1 VIFSKYLLQDT
12 KLFNNE
18 FIIILMKIS
27 FQVIDADYVIPNS
40 FPMIRLFGKTKEGHS
55 ICVLYEKY
63 LPYFYFI
70 PTQPLEEA
78 EKILKKEFGGLIV
91 KLEEVEKYEPIGYR
105 ENKTKMVRIYLADPS
120 KVPKVRDY
128 ISEKKLAT
136 KIFEADILFKYR
148 FMADFNI
155 FGMRWYVAEGKEIRV
170 NNIKTSKIFLAEKI
184 EEEEYHLNAPFKV
197 LSLDIE
203 TTAKE
208 GRPNPKKDRVIM
220 ISLAFNPPYRDKDN
234 LVLVGRPVKTN
245 GNTLIFIDEKKMLEE
260 LIKIIDEYDPDFIVG
275 YNINSFD
282 IPFLSKRFEE
292 NKIFPSLGR
301 TNDKPML
308 SKKMKEDT
316 YRNHILGRVIVD
328 VYDIVKELAEKG
340 FLRLK
345 RYSLDEVGKALVG
358 EGKVDIKHS
367 EIGKIWEKNDQEEML
382 KLIEYSRRDAI
393 LTLRVFLEKRL
404 IEKYIELAKVC
415 GLLLQDV
422 LDEGESA
429 KIESLLLKE
438 FNKREFVLPNKPDNK
453 EMLKRK
459 EEREIRGFK
468 GATVLEPKI
477 GLYTT
482 PIVYLDF
489 KSMYPTIFM
498 NFNICPTTW
507 ISDDKYKEEDVIIS
521 PYGAKFVKPEIRRG
535 VIPQIVEFLVSER
548 DKVKKEMKKEKD
560 EERKFLLDA
569 KQEALKRMANAFY
582 GYTGYVRGRVYVL
595 DIANS
600 ITSFGRY
607 FIDTTKKL
615 VEKAN
620 KDWEVIYGD
629 TDSIMVKVKANDVEE
644 AFNVGKE
651 IEKIINEYYQ
661 GKMTVK
667 IESVFKSFLIITK
680 KRYAG
685 IAVEMEDGK
694 VKEKIVM
701 KGIETVRKDWCGLT
715 EKVLSKVLEF
725 LLRERSIGKAVDY
738 VKNVIKDLEE
748 GRVNIED
755 LIITKS
761 LSRNLHE
768 YKGTQP
774 HVELVKRMMK
784 RSPEKVPMIGDR
796 VNFVIVAGPE
806 LVSKRAEDPEYVLEK
821 GLKIDTKYYIENQV
835 LPPVERIFDA
845 LGVKRNV
852 LFSDGRQ
859 MSLTSISIQ
868 KNGVVKTANTN
879 DVKMK
884 FEAKEEVLKE
894 QSKIID
900 FESFVC
906 QKCGRIYLSLPF
918 SGKCYDCNG
927 EILFNLNGVL
937 SQLIKKNI

>member
-1 VIFSKYLLQDT
+1 
-12 KLFNNE
+12 
-18 FIIILMKIS
+18 M
-27 FQVIDADYVIPNS
+27 PNS
-40 FPMIRLFGKTKEGHS
+40 FPTIRLFGKTKEGQS
-55 ICVLYEKY
+55 ICVLYENY

-70 PTQPLEEA
+70 PTQQLEEI

-91 KLEEVEKYEPIGYR
+91 RIEEVEKYEPIGYK

-128 ISEKKLAT
+128 VSERNLAT

-155 FGMRWYVAEGKEIRV
+155 FGMRWYVVEGKEIKT
-170 NNIKTSKIFLAEKI
+170 NGIKTDRIFLVNKI
-184 EEEEYHLNAPFKV
+184 EEEDYHLNAPFKV

-203 TTAKE
+203 TTAKG
-208 GRPNPKKDRVIM
+208 GRPDPKKDRVIM
-220 ISLAFNPPYRDKDN
+220 ISLAFNPPYRDKND

-245 GNTLIFIDEKKMLEE
+245 DNTLVLIDERKMLEE
-260 LIKIIDEYDPDFIVG
+260 LVKIIDEYDPDFIVG

-282 IPFLSKRFEE
+282 IPFLLKRFEE

-308 SKKMKEDT
+308 SKKMKEDV
-316 YRNHILGRVIVD
+316 YKNHILGRVIVD
-328 VYDIVKELAEKG
+328 IYEIVKELAEKG
-340 FLRLK
+340 FLKLK
-345 RYSLDEVGKALVG
+345 RYSLDEVGRALVG
-358 EGKVDIKHS
+358 EGKVDIRHS

-382 KLIEYSRRDAI
+382 KLIEYSRRDAV
-393 LTLRVFLEKRL
+393 LTLRIFLEKRL

-415 GLLLQDV
+415 GLLLQDI

-429 KIESLLLKE
+429 RIENLLLRE
-438 FNKREFVLPNKPDNK
+438 FNKREFVLPNKPNNK
-453 EMLKRK
+453 EMLRRK
-459 EEREIRGFK
+459 EERELKGFK
-468 GATVLEPKI
+468 GATVLEPKV

-482 PIVYLDF
+482 PILYLDF
-489 KSMYPTIFM
+489 KSMYPTIYI

-507 ISDDKYKEEDVIIS
+507 VADDKCKEVDTIVS

-535 VIPQIVEFLVSER
+535 VIPQIVEFLINER
-548 DKVKKEMKKEKD
+548 DRVKKEMKKEKD
-560 EERKFLLDA
+560 EEKKFLLDA
-569 KQEALKRMANAFY
+569 KQEALKRVANAFY

-607 FIDTTKKL
+607 FIDATKKL
-615 VEKAN
+615 VEKTN

-629 TDSIMVKVKANDVEE
+629 TDSIMVKVRADSIDE
-644 AFNVGKE
+644 AFSVGKE
-651 IEKIINEYYQ
+651 IEKTINEYYQ

-667 IESVFKSFLIITK
+667 IESVFKSFLIVAK

-685 IAVEMEDGK
+685 IAVEIEDGK

-715 EKVLSKVLEF
+715 EKILSKVLEF
-725 LLRERSIGKAVDY
+725 LLKERSIKGAVDY

-748 GRVNIED
+748 GKVNIED

-768 YKGTQP
+768 YKGVQP

-806 LVSKRAEDPEYVLEK
+806 LISKRAEDPEYVLEK
-821 GLKIDTKYYIENQV
+821 GLKIDTKYYIENQI
-835 LPPVERIFDA
+835 LPPIERIFEA
-845 LGVKRNV
+845 VGIKRNV
-852 LFSDGRQ
+852 LFSNGRQ

-868 KNGVVKTANTN
+868 RNNVAKTTTS
-879 DVKMK
+879 
-884 FEAKEEVLKE
+884 ETTSEVEVITKGIQKGQTKLV
-894 QSKIID
+894 D
-900 FESFVC
+900 FENFVC

-918 SGKCYDCNG
+918 SGKCYDCGG

-937 SQLIKKNI
+937 SQLIEKSI

>member
-1 VIFSKYLLQDT
+1 
-12 KLFNNE
+12 
-18 FIIILMKIS
+18 MKIS
-27 FQVIDADYVIPNS
+27 FQVIDADYVAPNS
-40 FPMIRLFGKTKEGHS
+40 FPVIRIFGKTKEGQS
-55 ICVLYEKY
+55 VCVLYEKY

-70 PTQPLEEA
+70 PTQSLEEI

-91 KLEEVEKYEPIGYR
+91 KLEEVEKYEPIGYKK
-105 ENKTKMVRIYLADPS
+105 NKTKMVRIYLTDPS

-128 ISEKKLAT
+128 LSEKKLAE

-148 FMADFNI
+148 FMVDFNI
-155 FGMRWYVAEGKEIRV
+155 FGMRWYVAEGREIKV
-170 NNIKTSKIFLAEKI
+170 NNIKTNKVFLAEKI
-184 EEEEYHLNAPFKV
+184 EEEEYNFNAQFKTI
-197 LSLDIE
+197 SLDIE
-203 TTAKE
+203 TTAKD
-208 GRPNPKKDRVIM
+208 GRPNPKKDKIIM
-220 ISLAFNPPYRDKDN
+220 ISLAFNPPYRDKDS
-234 LVLVGRPVKTN
+234 LVLVGRPVKSN
-245 GNTLIFIDEKKMLEE
+245 GNTLIFADEKRMLEE
-260 LIKIIDEYDPDFIVG
+260 LMKIIDEYDPDFIVG

-282 IPFLSKRFEE
+282 IPFLLKRLEE

-301 TNDKPML
+301 ASDKPML
-308 SKKMKEDT
+308 SKKVKEDS

-328 VYDIVKELAEKG
+328 VYEIVKELAEKG
-340 FLRLK
+340 FIRLK
-345 RYSLDEVGKALVG
+345 RYSLDDVGKALVG

-367 EIGKIWEKNDQEEML
+367 EIGKIWEKNDQEEMS
-382 KLIEYSRRDAI
+382 KLIEYSRKDAI
-393 LTLRVFLEKRL
+393 LTLRIFLEKRL

-429 KIESLLLKE
+429 KIESLLLRE

-459 EEREIRGFK
+459 EEREVRGFK
-468 GATVLEPKI
+468 GATVLEPKV

-507 ISDDKYKEEDVIIS
+507 IADDRYKEEDVIVS

-535 VIPQIVEFLVSER
+535 IIPQLVEFLVNER

-560 EERKFLLDA
+560 EEKKFLLDA

-582 GYTGYVRGRVYVL
+582 GYTGYIRGRVYVL

-600 ITSFGRY
+600 ITSYGRY
-607 FIDTTKKL
+607 FIETTKKL
-615 VEKAN
+615 VEKTN

-629 TDSIMVKVKANDVEE
+629 TDSIMVKVRADSIEE
-644 AFNVGKE
+644 AFGVGKE
-651 IEKIINEYYQ
+651 IEKTINDYYQ

-667 IESVFKSFLIITK
+667 IESVFKSFLIIAK

-685 IAVEMEDGK
+685 IAVEIEDGK
-694 VKEKIVM
+694 VKEKVVM

-715 EKVLSKVLEF
+715 EKVLSKVLDF
-725 LLRERSIGKAVDY
+725 LLKERSIEKAVEY
-738 VKNVIKDLEE
+738 VKNVTKDLEE
-748 GRVNIED
+748 GRVDIED

-774 HVELVKRMMK
+774 HVELVKKMMK
-784 RSPEKVPMIGDR
+784 RSPEKVPMVGDR
-796 VNFVIVAGPE
+796 VSFVIIAGPE
-806 LVSKRAEDPEYVLEK
+806 LLSKRAEDPEYVLEK
-821 GLKIDTKYYIENQV
+821 GLKVDTKYYIENQI
-835 LPPVERIFDA
+835 LPPVERIFEA
-845 LGVKRNV
+845 LGIKRNV
-852 LFSDGRQ
+852 LFSNGRQ
-859 MSLTSISIQ
+859 MSLVSIPVQ
-868 KNGVVKTANTN
+868 KNNIVKATDTN
-879 DVKMK
+879 GSEVKI
-884 FEAKEEVLKE
+884 ERKEEVLEE
-894 QSKIID
+894 QSKLID
-900 FESFVC
+900 FESFAC

-927 EILFNLNGVL
+927 EILFNLNGNL
-937 SQLIKKNI
+937 FQILRKNI

>member
-1 VIFSKYLLQDT
+1 
-12 KLFNNE
+12 
-18 FIIILMKIS
+18 MKIS

-40 FPMIRLFGKTKEGHS
+40 FPMIRLFGKTKEGQS
-55 ICVLYEKY
+55 ICVLYENY

-70 PTQPLEEA
+70 PTQPIEEI
-78 EKILKKEFGGLIV
+78 EKILKKEFGGLVV
-91 KLEEVEKYEPIGYR
+91 KVEEVEKYEPIGYR
-105 ENKTKMVRIYLADPS
+105 ENKTKMIRIYLSDPS
-120 KVPKVRDY
+120 KVPKVRDF
-128 ISEKKLAT
+128 IAEKNLAS

-155 FGMRWYVAEGKEIRV
+155 FGMRWYVAEGKEIKT
-170 NNIKTSKIFLAEKI
+170 NGIKTDRIFLAERI
-184 EEEEYHLNAPFKV
+184 EEEDYHLNAPFKV

-208 GRPNPKKDRVIM
+208 GKPNPEKDRVIM
-220 ISLAFNPPYRDKDN
+220 ISLAFNPAYRDKNN

-245 GNTLIFIDEKKMLEE
+245 GNTLVFIDEKSMLEE

-282 IPFLSKRFEE
+282 IPFLLKRFEK

-301 TNDKPML
+301 TTDKPML
-308 SKKMKEDT
+308 SKRMKEDT
-316 YRNHILGRVIVD
+316 FKNHILGRVIID

-340 FLRLK
+340 FLKLK

-358 EGKVDIKHS
+358 EGKVDVRHS
-367 EIGKIWEKNDQEEML
+367 EIGKIWEKNNQDEMI
-382 KLIEYSRRDAI
+382 KLIEYSRRDAT
-393 LTLRVFLEKRL
+393 LTLRIFLEKRL
-404 IEKYIELAKVC
+404 VEKYIELSKVC

-422 LDEGESA
+422 LDEGEA
-429 KIESLLLKE
+429 ARIENLLLRE

-453 EMLKRK
+453 EMLRRK
-459 EEREIRGFK
+459 EERELRGFK
-468 GATVLEPKI
+468 GATVLEPKV

-489 KSMYPTIFM
+489 KSMYPTIYM

-507 ISDDKYKEEDVIIS
+507 VTDDKYKDVIVS

-535 VIPQIVEFLVSER
+535 VIPQIVEFLVNER
-548 DKVKKEMKKEKD
+548 DRVKKEMKKEKD
-560 EERKFLLDA
+560 EEKKFLLDA

-615 VEKAN
+615 VEKTN

-629 TDSIMVKVKANDVEE
+629 TDSIMVKVKANSIDE

-651 IEKIINEYYQ
+651 IEKTINDYYQ

-667 IESVFKSFLIITK
+667 IESVFKSFLIIAK

-685 IAVEMEDGK
+685 ISVEIEDGK
-694 VKEKIVM
+694 VKEKVVM

-725 LLRERSIGKAVDY
+725 LLKEKSIEGAVNY
-738 VKNVIKDLEE
+738 VKTVIKDLEE
-748 GRVNIED
+748 GKVNIED

-768 YKGTQP
+768 YKGMQP
-774 HVELVKRMMK
+774 HVELVKKMMK

-835 LPPVERIFDA
+835 LPPIERIFEA
-845 LGVKRNV
+845 VGIKRNV
-852 LFSDGRQ
+852 LFSNGKQ

-868 KNGVVKTANTN
+868 KNGTVKETT
-879 DVKMK
+879 DILTTETKIEVKV
-884 FEAKEEVLKE
+884 ED
-894 QSKIID
+894 SKKQTKITD
-900 FESFVC
+900 FENFVC
-906 QKCGRIYLSLPF
+906 KKCGRIYLSLPF
-918 SGKCYDCNG
+918 SGKCYDCG
-927 EILFNLNGVL
+927 EEVLFNFNGVL
-937 SQLIKKNI
+937 SQVIKKSI